1 MMTRLRFHIA
11 FILIFVLTLTG
22 HSMAIARGAS
32 GPAGFMELCTGAG
45 PVMVAIDE
53 HGEPPGESH
62 ICPEFSLMLQNAVG
76 GDVPAAL
83 PVAFSATRI
92 CCPSVRVL
100 VTVTHL
106 SPSARAPPVLV

>member
-1 MMTRLRFHIA
+1 M
-11 FILIFVLTLTG
+11 LTLTG

-45 PVMVAIDE
+45 PIMVAIDE
-53 HGEPPGESH
+53 NGEPTGESH
-62 ICPEFSLMLQNAVG
+62 ICPEFSLMLQNALD
-76 GDVPAAL
+76 GDAPAAL

-92 CCPSVRVL
+92 CCPTVILFVSVNR
-100 VTVTHL
+100 L